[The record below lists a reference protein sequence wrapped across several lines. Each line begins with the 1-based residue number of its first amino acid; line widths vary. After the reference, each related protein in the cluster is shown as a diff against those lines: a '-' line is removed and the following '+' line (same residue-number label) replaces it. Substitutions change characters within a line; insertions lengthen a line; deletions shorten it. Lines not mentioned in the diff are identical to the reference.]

1 MCLFGEILERME
13 NLGEKSEEKEVL
25 MGVWL
30 EGRVEKNVMKSRCF
44 LPEPPKNFLPKIGR
58 EVGGD
63 AH

>member
-1 MCLFGEILERME
+1 ME

-58 EVGGD
+58 EVGGE